1 MTKRKSRLHFEEAAE
16 KLPSKLIHEAAKQ
29 DDDDNSA
36 IIAADRAVSATET
49 AGSLSHDL
57 SRKMQKKS
65 IKQEY
70 AKAKRTSERTA
81 TVSEIAS
88 KAATAAADKAK
99 RAVEFI
105 KSHKKLVLVILI
117 IFAVLMLFMAVIS
130 SCTAMFQ
137 GVIGG
142 ISSLTTYQSRAED
155 MLEVEAV
162 YRNLEVEL
170 QEKLDN
176 YAAMYPDYDEYRIS
190 GTVDGHDPYVLTS
203 MLSVM
208 YGKYDLSEVQGKL
221 ESIFDLQYRLVE
233 STTTETRYRRE
244 ERTDY
249 YFVEDPDTVE
259 LIEVP
264 YTYEVD
270 VPYDYTI
277 CTVTLTQVSMDELP
291 ADLLNDDQREHYDV
305 YMDTKGNYPDLFS
318 GAAMTLA
325 SETFSAR
332 TSIAFRAAPPTEPD
346 TFSLMK
352 AEAEKYLGYEY
363 RWGGSN
369 PATSFDCSGYVSWVA
384 NHSGWDFGRR
394 TAKGLYNLCT
404 PVSAEEVQPGDLVF
418 FVGTFDT
425 IGVSHVGIYAGNDE
439 MLHAGNPISYADLTL
454 PYWREHFYAYGR
466 LPEQEVQ

>member
-1 MTKRKSRLHFEEAAE
+1 MTKRKSRLHFEELAE
-16 KLPSKLIHEAAKQ
+16 KMPSKLIHEAAKQ
-29 DDDDNSA
+29 DDEDNSA
-36 IIAADRAVSATET
+36 VTAADRAVS

-57 SRKMQKKS
+57 SRKMQKTS

-70 AKAKRTSERTA
+70 AKAKRASERTA
-81 TVSEIAS
+81 TASEVAS
-88 KAATAAADKAK
+88 KAASAAADKAK

-105 KSHKKLVLVILI
+105 KSHKKLVLIVLI
-117 IFAVLMLFMAVIS
+117 IFAVLMLFMAMIS

-142 ISSLTTYQSRAED
+142 ISALTTYQSREED
-155 MLEVEAV
+155 MLEVEAA
-162 YRNLEVEL
+162 YRELEAEL

-208 YGKYDLSEVQGKL
+208 YGKYDLAEVQGEL
-221 ESIFDLQYRLVE
+221 DSIFDLQYQLVE
-233 STTTETRYRRE
+233 STITETRYRRE
-244 ERTDY
+244 ERTDFY
-249 YFVEDPDTVE
+249 IVEDPDTGE
-259 LIEVP
+259 LYEVP

-277 CTVTLTQVSMDELP
+277 RTVTLTQVSMDELP
-291 ADLLNDDQREHYDV
+291 ADLLDDDQREHYDV

-318 GAAMTLA
+318 GTAVTLRAA
-325 SETFSAR
+325 SSSA
-332 TSIAFRAAPPTEPD
+332 AFRAAPPTDPD

-384 NHSGWDFGRR
+384 NHSGWDIGRR

-454 PYWREHFYAYGR
+454 PYWRERFFAYGR

>member
-16 KLPSKLIHEAAKQ
+16 KLPSKLIHEAVKQ
-29 DDDDNSA
+29 EDEDNSA
-36 IIAADRAVSATET
+36 VTAADRAVSTTES

-70 AKAKRTSERTA
+70 AKAKRASERTA
-81 TVSEIAS
+81 TASEIAS
-88 KAATAAADKAK
+88 KAASAVADKAK

-105 KSHKKLVLVILI
+105 KSHKKLVMIILI
-117 IFAVLMLFMAVIS
+117 IFAVLMLFMAMIS

-142 ISSLTTYQSRAED
+142 ISSLTTYQSHAED
-155 MLEVEAV
+155 MLAVEAA
-162 YRNLEVEL
+162 YQELEAEL
-170 QEKLDN
+170 QEKLNN

-190 GTVDGHDPYVLTS
+190 GTVDGHNPYVLTS

-208 YGKYDLSEVQGKL
+208 YGKYDLAEVQGEL
-221 ESIFDLQYRLVE
+221 ESIFDLQYKLVE
-233 STTTETRYRRE
+233 RTTTETRYRRE
-244 ERTDY
+244 ERTGY
-249 YFVEDPDTVE
+249 YTVEDSEAGEVYQ
-259 LIEVP
+259 VP

-277 CTVTLTQVSMDELP
+277 RTVTLTQVSMDELTE
-291 ADLLNDDQREHYDV
+291 DLLSSDQREHYNV

-318 GAAMTLA
+318 GAAMSL
-325 SETFSAR
+325 
-332 TSIAFRAAPPTEPD
+332 RAASSPAAFFAVPPSEPD

-384 NHSGWDFGRR
+384 NHSGWDIGRR

-404 PVSAEEVQPGDLVF
+404 PVSADEVQPGDLVF

-466 LPEQEVQ
+466 LPEQEVK

>member
-16 KLPSKLIHEAAKQ
+16 KLPSKLIHEAVKQ
-29 DDDDNSA
+29 EDEDNSA
-36 IIAADRAVSATET
+36 VTAADRAVSTTES

-70 AKAKRTSERTA
+70 AKAKRASERTA
-81 TVSEIAS
+81 TASEIAS
-88 KAATAAADKAK
+88 KAASAVADKAK

-105 KSHKKLVLVILI
+105 KSHKKLVMIILI
-117 IFAVLMLFMAVIS
+117 IFAVLMLFMAMIS

-142 ISSLTTYQSRAED
+142 ISSLTTYQSHAED
-155 MLEVEAV
+155 MLAVEAA
-162 YRNLEVEL
+162 YQELEAEL
-170 QEKLDN
+170 QEKLNN

-190 GTVDGHDPYVLTS
+190 GTVDGHNPYVLTS

-208 YGKYDLSEVQGKL
+208 YGKYDLAEVQGEL
-221 ESIFDLQYRLVE
+221 ESIFDLQYKLVE
-233 STTTETRYRRE
+233 RTTTETRYRRE
-244 ERTDY
+244 ERTGY
-249 YFVEDPDTVE
+249 YTVEDSETGEVYQ
-259 LIEVP
+259 VP
-264 YTYEVD
+264 YTYEVE

-277 CTVTLTQVSMDELP
+277 RTVTLTQVSMDELTE
-291 ADLLNDDQREHYDV
+291 DLLSSDQREHYDV

-318 GAAMTLA
+318 GAAMTLRAA
-325 SETFSAR
+325 SSPA
-332 TSIAFRAAPPTEPD
+332 AFLAAPPSEPD

-404 PVSAEEVQPGDLVF
+404 PVSADEVQPGDLVF

-466 LPEQEVQ
+466 LPEQEVK

>member
-1 MTKRKSRLHFEEAAE
+1 MIKRKSRLHFEELAE
-16 KLPSKLIHEAAKQ
+16 KMPSKLIHEAAKQ
-29 DDDDNSA
+29 DDEDNSA
-36 IIAADRAVSATET
+36 VTAADRAVST
-49 AGSLSHDL
+49 AESAGALSHDL
-57 SRKMQKKS
+57 SWKMQKKS

-70 AKAKRTSERTA
+70 AKAKRASERTA
-81 TVSEIAS
+81 TASEVTS
-88 KAATAAADKAK
+88 KAASAAAEKAK
-99 RAVEFI
+99 RVVEFI
-105 KSHKKLVLVILI
+105 KSHKKLVLIVLI
-117 IFAVLMLFMAVIS
+117 IFAVLMLFMAMIS
-130 SCTAMFQ
+130 SCTAIFQ

-155 MLEVEAV
+155 MLEVEAA
-162 YRNLEVEL
+162 YRDLEAEL

-208 YGKYDLSEVQGKL
+208 YGKYDLAEVQGEL
-221 ESIFDLQYRLVE
+221 DSIFNLQYRLVE

-249 YFVEDPDTVE
+249 YTVEDPDTSE
-259 LIEVP
+259 LYEVP

-277 CTVTLTQVSMDELP
+277 RTVTLTQVSMDELTE
-291 ADLLNDDQREHYDV
+291 DLLDDDQREHYDV

-318 GAAMTLA
+318 GAAMTLRVVSSPA
-325 SETFSAR
+325 
-332 TSIAFRAAPPTEPD
+332 AFLAAPPTEPD

-369 PATSFDCSGYVSWVA
+369 PVTSFDCSGYVSWVA

-404 PVSAEEVQPGDLVF
+404 PISAEEVQPGDLVF

-425 IGVSHVGIYAGNDE
+425 IGVSHVGIYAGNGE